1 MFVHPDIPPTAGCGR
16 SSTSVQLASPWIVGA
31 AMNEGKNTPP
41 CRNTIMGHGCFNT
54 VQETSPDFAE
64 SPSSLMVLSFVI
76 DRRRDLVNSYG
87 TIEEILNNLFAT
99 LFSRPWQKIYLAF
112 REVV

>member
-1 MFVHPDIPPTAGCGR
+1 MFVHPDIPPTAGCGG

-31 AMNEGKNTPP
+31 TMNGGKNPP

-54 VQETSPDFAE
+54 VPETSPDFAE

-76 DRRRDLVNSYG
+76 DLRRDLVNSYG

-99 LFSRPWQKIYLAF
+99 LFSRP
-112 REVV
+112 